1 MITQTPK
8 LIGGLE
14 TSDPLDEKVSSWWQQ
29 TIDHIY
35 NVIPD
40 FGGFVVKADSEGE
53 PGPYQ
58 YGRNHVDGAN
68 MLAKPF
74 EKYGGL
80 VIWRTFVYN
89 SQTDWRNRKNDRAKA
104 AY

>member
-1 MITQTPK
+1 M
-8 LIGGLE
+8 
-14 TSDPLDEKVSSWWQQ
+14 DENVYTWWQQ

-35 NVIPD
+35 EVIPD

-80 VIWRTFVYN
+80 VIWRTKKKLYII
-89 SQTDWRNRKNDRAKA
+89 RKRTGGIVRMTELRQHMKTLCPLMVILRTM
-104 AY
+104 